1 MAEMGI
7 FEVMYSTR
15 ALRRFKTDPVPD
27 DLIAKIVEAGTQA
40 ASGSNDQNWVFM
52 VITDPA
58 QRKRVADV
66 YRKAADR
73 AHMPDYIKAKFSGG
87 DRQGRLIANSVVHL
101 LEHIHEAPLLIV
113 PCLKTGNPAAQDPKF
128 RERMGRLEGA
138 SIFPAIE
145 NIMLACRAL
154 GLGTVLTT
162 LHALYED
169 EMREVLGLPAE
180 YTTWA
185 LLPIG
190 YPTDKFGPVRRKP
203 VTEVAHRDRFGNPWP
218 GRR

>member
-15 ALRRFKTDPVPD
+15 ALRRYKPDPVPD
-27 DLIAKIVEAGTQA
+27 DVIAKVVEAGTQA

-52 VITDPA
+52 VVTDAA
-58 QRKRVADV
+58 QRQRVAGV

-73 AHMPDYIKAKFSGG
+73 AHMADYIKAKFSSG
-87 DRQGRLIANSVVHL
+87 DRTGRLIANSVLHL
-101 LEHIHEAPLLIV
+101 LEHIHEAPVLIV
-113 PCLKTGNPAAQDPKF
+113 PCLKSGNPAAQDPKF

-138 SIFPAIE
+138 SIYPAIQ

-169 EMREVLGLPAE
+169 EMREVLGLPPE

-203 VTEVAHRDRFGNPWP
+203 VAEVACRDRFGNPWP
-218 GRR
+218 GR

>member
-15 ALRRFKTDPVPD
+15 ALRRYKPDPVPD
-27 DLIAKIVEAGTQA
+27 DVIAKLVEAGTRA

-52 VITDPA
+52 VITDAA

-87 DRQGRLIANSVVHL
+87 DRQGRLLANSVLHL
-101 LEHIHEAPLLIV
+101 VEHIHEAPLMIV
-113 PCLKTGNPAAQDPKF
+113 PCLKSGNPAAQDPKF

-138 SIFPAIE
+138 SIFPATE
-145 NIMLACRAL
+145 NIILACRAL
-154 GLGTVLTT
+154 GLATVLTT

-169 EMREVLGLPAE
+169 EMREVLDLPPE

-190 YPTDKFGPVRRKP
+190 YPTDKFGPVKRKP
-203 VTEVAHRDRFGNPWP
+203 ISEVTHRDRFGNPWP

>member
-1 MAEMGI
+1 MAEMGL

-15 ALRRFKTDPVPD
+15 ALRRFKPDPVPAEV
-27 DLIAKIVEAGTQA
+27 IAKILEAGTQA
-40 ASGSNDQNWVFM
+40 ASGSNEQNWLFIAV
-52 VITDPA
+52 TDA
-58 QRKRVADV
+58 EQRKRVGGI

-73 AHMPDYIKAKFSGG
+73 AHMPDYIKAKFGG
-87 DRQGRLIANSVVHL
+87 RDRQGRLIANSVVHL
-101 LEHIHEAPLLIV
+101 VEHIHEAPLMIL
-113 PCLKTGNPAAQDPKF
+113 PCLNTGDPARQDPKF

-138 SIFPAIE
+138 SIYPAVQ

-169 EMREVLGLPAE
+169 EMRQILGLPAE

-190 YPTDKFGPVRRKP
+190 YPVDKFGPVKRKP
-203 VTEVAHRDRFGNPWP
+203 IEQVAHRDRFGNNWP
-218 GRR
+218 G

>member
-1 MAEMGI
+1 MAELGI
-7 FEVMYSTR
+7 FETMYSTR
-15 ALRRFKTDPVPD
+15 ALRRYKPDPVPD
-27 DLIAKIVEAGTQA
+27 DVIAKIVEAGTRA
-40 ASGSNDQNWVFM
+40 ASGSNDQNWLFM
-52 VITDPA
+52 VVTDAA
-58 QRKRVADV
+58 QRARVGAI

-73 AHMPDYIKAKFSGG
+73 AHMPDYIKAKFGGG
-87 DRQGRLIANSVVHL
+87 DRTGQLIAKSVVHL
-101 LEHIHEAPLLIV
+101 VEHIQEAPLMIV
-113 PCLKTGNPAAQDPKF
+113 PCLKSSPAMQDPKF

-138 SIFPAIE
+138 SIYPAVQ

-169 EMREVLGLPAE
+169 EMKEVLGLPAE

-190 YPTDKFGPVRRKP
+190 YPTDKFGPVKRRP

>member
-15 ALRRFKTDPVPD
+15 ALRRFKPDPVPD
-27 DLIAKIVEAGTQA
+27 EIIAKIVEAGTQA
-40 ASGSNDQNWVFM
+40 ASGSNDQNWLFM
-52 VITDPA
+52 VVTGA
-58 QRKRVADV
+58 EQRARVGAI

-73 AHMPDYIKAKFSGG
+73 AHMTDYIKAKFGG
-87 DRQGRLIANSVVHL
+87 PDRQGQLIAKSVVHL
-101 LEHIHEAPLLIV
+101 VEHIQEAPLMIV
-113 PCLKTGNPAAQDPKF
+113 PCLKSSAAMQDPKF

-138 SIFPAIE
+138 SIYPAIQ
-145 NIMLACRAL
+145 NMILACRAL

-169 EMREVLGLPAE
+169 EMKEVLGLPAE

-190 YPTDKFGPVRRKP
+190 YPTDKFGPVKRKP
-203 VTEVAHRDRFGNPWP
+203 VAEVAHRDRFGNPWP

>member
-1 MAEMGI
+1 MSEMGI

-15 ALRRFKTDPVPD
+15 ALRRFKPDPVPD
-27 DLIAKIVEAGTQA
+27 DVIAKLIEAGTRA
-40 ASGSNDQNWVFM
+40 ASGSNDQNWLFM
-52 VITDPA
+52 AVTDAA
-58 QRKRVADV
+58 QRARVGGV

-73 AHMPDYIKAKFSGG
+73 AHMPDYIKAKFGGG

-101 LEHIHEAPLLIV
+101 VEHIHEAPLMIV
-113 PCLKTGNPAAQDPKF
+113 PCLKSAAMQDPRF

-138 SIFPAIE
+138 SIYPAVQ

-169 EMREVLGLPAE
+169 EMKEILGLPAE
-180 YTTWA
+180 YSTWA

-190 YPTDKFGPVRRKP
+190 YPTDKFGPVKRKA
-203 VTEVAHRDRFGNPWP
+203 VTEVAHRDRYGNPWP
-218 GRR
+218 GSR

>member
-15 ALRRFKTDPVPD
+15 ALRRYKPDPVPD
-27 DLIAKIVEAGTQA
+27 DVIAKLIEAGTRA
-40 ASGSNDQNWVFM
+40 ASGSNDQNWLFM
-52 VITDPA
+52 VVTGA
-58 QRKRVADV
+58 EQRARVGGI

-73 AHMPDYIKAKFSGG
+73 AQMPEYIKAKFGG
-87 DRQGRLIANSVVHL
+87 GGRQGQLIAKSVVHL
-101 LEHIHEAPLLIV
+101 VEHIQEAPLMIV
-113 PCLKTGNPAAQDPKF
+113 ACLKSSAAMQDPKF

-138 SIFPAIE
+138 SIYPAVQ

-169 EMREVLGLPAE
+169 EMKEVLGLPAE

-190 YPTDKFGPVRRKP
+190 YPTDKFGPVKRKP
-203 VTEVAHRDRFGNPWP
+203 VTEVAHRDRYGNPWP
-218 GRR
+218 GQR

>member
-15 ALRRFKTDPVPD
+15 ALRRYKPDPVPD
-27 DLIAKIVEAGTQA
+27 DVIAKIVEAGTRA
-40 ASGSNDQNWVFM
+40 ASGSNDQSWLFM
-52 VITDPA
+52 VVTDAA
-58 QRKRVADV
+58 QRKRVGDV

-73 AHMPDYIKAKFSGG
+73 AHMLDYIKAKFSGG

-101 LEHIHEAPLLIV
+101 VEHIHEAPLMIV
-113 PCLKTGNPAAQDPKF
+113 PCMKTGNPAAQDPKF

-138 SIFPAIE
+138 SIFPAVE
-145 NIMLACRAL
+145 NIILACRAQ

-169 EMREVLGLPAE
+169 EMKEVLGLPAE
-180 YTTWA
+180 YSTWA

-190 YPTDKFGPVRRKP
+190 YPTDKFGPVKRKP
-203 VTEVAHRDRFGNPWP
+203 ITEVAHRDRFGNAWP
-218 GRR
+218 GKR

>member
-1 MAEMGI
+1 MAEMGL

-27 DLIAKIVEAGTQA
+27 EVIAKVVEAGTQA
-40 ASGSNDQNWVFM
+40 ASGSNDQNWLFIV
-52 VITDPA
+52 VTEA
-58 QRKRVADV
+58 GQRKRVADV
-66 YRKAADR
+66 YLKAADR
-73 AHMPDYIKAKFSGG
+73 ARMPDYIKAKFSSG
-87 DRQGRLIANSVVHL
+87 DRTGRLLAKSVLHL
-101 LEHIHEAPLLIV
+101 LEHIHEAPVLLV
-113 PCLKTGNPAAQDPKF
+113 ACLNTGNPAAQDPKF

-138 SIFPAIE
+138 SIYPAVQ

-169 EMREVLGLPAE
+169 EMKQVLGLPLE
-180 YTTWA
+180 YSTFA

-190 YPTDKFGPVRRKP
+190 YPTDKFGPVKRKP
-203 VTEVAHRDRFGNPWP
+203 ITQVAYRDRYGNNWP
-218 GRR
+218 G

>member
-1 MAEMGI
+1 MAELGI

-15 ALRRFKTDPVPD
+15 ALRRFKPDPVPD
-27 DLIAKIVEAGTQA
+27 DVIAKLVEAGTRA
-40 ASGSNDQNWVFM
+40 ASGSNDQNWLFM
-52 VITDPA
+52 VVTDA
-58 QRKRVADV
+58 QQRARVGAI

-73 AHMPDYIKAKFSGG
+73 AHMPDYIKAKFGG
-87 DRQGRLIANSVVHL
+87 PDRQGQLIARSVVHL
-101 LEHIHEAPLLIV
+101 VEHIQEAPLMIV
-113 PCLKTGNPAAQDPKF
+113 PCLKSGAAMQDPKF

-138 SIFPAIE
+138 SIYPAVQ

-190 YPTDKFGPVRRKP
+190 YPTDKFGPVKRKP

-218 GRR
+218 GK